1 MSNLQQQGFKMR
13 VGLLAVLL
21 CLQREMAVNSLQG
34 PMATAQNL
42 GYSPPKDR
50 NINSIKKVEQL
61 SELTK

>member
-1 MSNLQQQGFKMR
+1 MR

-50 NINSIKKVEQL
+50 NINSIKKEEQL